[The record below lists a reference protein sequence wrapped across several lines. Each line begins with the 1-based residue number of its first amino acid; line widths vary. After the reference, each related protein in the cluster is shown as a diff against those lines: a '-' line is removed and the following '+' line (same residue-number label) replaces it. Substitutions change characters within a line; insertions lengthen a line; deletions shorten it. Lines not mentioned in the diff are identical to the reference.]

1 MLPRGEV
8 MSPTYERLVWI
19 HDFEDQPHFIY
30 SELDKEWYETRKIEV
45 FKDGRM
51 VKVSEDHPECGS
63 TGLAVLPIPSI
74 EETNAITE
82 EKGHAEEISV
92 AEFADLWKSSG

>member
-1 MLPRGEV
+1 
-8 MSPTYERLVWI
+8 MSPTYQRLEWI
-19 HDFEDQPHFIY
+19 HDFEDEPLFIY
-30 SELDKEWYETRKIEV
+30 FELDNERCQTRKIEV

-74 EETNAITE
+74 EETSAITKK
-82 EKGHAEEISV
+82 KGHAKEICV
-92 AEFADLWKSSG
+92 AEFADVWKSSG

>member
-1 MLPRGEV
+1 MG
-8 MSPTYERLVWI
+8 PTYVGLEWI
-19 HDFEDQPHFIY
+19 HDHGDEPRFIY
-30 SELDKEWYETRKIEV
+30 SELDDERYETRKIAV

-63 TGLAVLPIPSI
+63 TVLAVLPIPSI

-82 EKGHAEEISV
+82 EKGHAEKISV